1 MRPWRP
7 IVLLA
12 MLVETIVIMVVIVA
26 MPQLIIEQHQVI
38 RPLNFLQLVLIV
50 TIRMLGNQ
58 PIGIMM
64 RLIFRFTVASTKA
77 SGIPVPTVIPL
88 LIIIVFSTV

>member
-1 MRPWRP
+1 
-7 IVLLA
+7 
-12 MLVETIVIMVVIVA
+12 MLEEITVIMAVIVA
-26 MPQLIIEQHQVI
+26 MLPLITEQHQVI
-38 RPLNFLQLVLIV
+38 RPLNFQQLALIV
-50 TIRMLGNQ
+50 TVRMLGNQ

-64 RLIFRFTVASTKA
+64 RLISQFIVASTKA